1 MSSEIHQYLGVR
13 EDEDSVKQT
22 MEWPV
27 RLKEN
32 QERVM
37 FQKPSEESTSGR
49 SE

>member
-1 MSSEIHQYLGVR
+1 MSSETHQHLGVR

-32 QERVM
+32 HKEVM
-37 FQKPSEESTSGR
+37 FQKPREESTSGR
-49 SE
+49 LE